1 MNLTFKH
8 INTTNYRKSSATF
21 RIKKKVLLKINGTN
35 KERFSTVFTTLTLNI
50 EQFYELRNF
59 G

>member
-35 KERFSTVFTTLTLNI
+35 KEVSLLYSQLLTLDI

>member
-8 INTTNYRKSSATF
+8 INTTNYRKSSAAF

-35 KERFSTVFTTLTLNI
+35 KEVSLPYSQR
-50 EQFYELRNF
+50 
-59 G
+59 